1 MAKIETLHKKIEIA
15 KKNNMSPET
24 FDEIYLESFK
34 NGFHAAIKFFHK
46 EDFPNW
52 REQVDIHE
60 MNEFKKHFVQESK

>member
-1 MAKIETLHKKIEIA
+1 
-15 KKNNMSPET
+15 MSPET